1 MLQVFLPC
9 AILYEGVI
17 HVYKHQHAQDI
28 VHWENVHGSGIGQD
42 MLRGF
47 LPCTI
52 VHNGIIHV
60 YKNQHAQDIVHH
72 AHAHGNSIGQDEE
85 LKKPF
90 S

>member
-28 VHWENVHGSGIGQD
+28 VH
-42 MLRGF
+42 
-47 LPCTI
+47 
-52 VHNGIIHV
+52 
-60 YKNQHAQDIVHH
+60 H